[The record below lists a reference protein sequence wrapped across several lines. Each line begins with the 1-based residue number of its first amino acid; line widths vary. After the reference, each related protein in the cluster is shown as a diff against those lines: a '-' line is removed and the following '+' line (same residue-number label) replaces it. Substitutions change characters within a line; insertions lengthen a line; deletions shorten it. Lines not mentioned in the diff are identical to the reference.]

1 MSMFKIAAAVAAGL
15 LLSAT
20 VSADTGTSERGWQQ
34 PEPRGEFGYLL
45 PMPDLDK
52 IRADDAKGEGGAFRY
67 GVVIP
72 TGQLDLGA
80 GKWTALDR
88 GRMRW
93 QIDVLSPGATSL
105 DAQFERF
112 QLPDGA
118 EMYLSSAD
126 GKVTWGPYDSSH
138 ASADGRFY
146 SPYVPGEQMQISLI
160 VPAQLA
166 AEVDLALS
174 GVTHGYRGF
183 FQAESGLLK
192 SGSCNVDVACPLGN
206 GWGDQIDSV
215 GHYTFVR
222 SGSSYVCTGSLI
234 ANTGNTNTPLF
245 LTANHCVNSSAVA
258 NSVVVY
264 WNYQSGSCRTPGSS
278 SSGTPLSR
286 SIATHSQSGATLLA
300 NHSASDFA
308 LLRLNQDVPSASGPF
323 WSGWDRRNQ
332 SFTSAVGIHHP
343 AGHEKRISNT
353 TQALGI
359 TGYLQSSGGGTTHLR
374 VPSWANGT
382 TEGGSS
388 GSGLWNSDKR
398 LIGQLHGGYA
408 ACGNT
413 RDDWYGRLA
422 VSWNGG
428 GSAATRLR
436 DHLDPGGTA
445 ANTTNGY
452 RAGGSPPPPPPPP
465 NELSNGVPVT
475 GLSAST
481 GQELRYTISVPA
493 GASNL
498 SIAISGGS
506 GDADLYVRFGSAP
519 TTSTWDCR
527 PYRTGN
533 NETCSFA
540 APSAGTYHVMVRAYS
555 SYSGV
560 SLVGSYQ
567 GGGGQPSLFQN
578 TTRYDIPDLGTVE
591 SPISVNRSGNAPSGL
606 QVGVDIRHTYRGD
619 LEIDLIAP
627 NGSSFRLKNANGG
640 DSAANVI
647 TTYTVNASAVAANG
661 TWRLRVRDR
670 YSGDVGH
677 IQSWSL
683 QF

>member
-1 MSMFKIAAAVAAGL
+1 MLLLQRMTVLTVGFALSAAAAAE
-15 LLSAT
+15 
-20 VSADTGTSERGWQQ
+20 VWQSEREHHQL
-34 PEPRGEFGYLL
+34 EPRGDFGYVL
-45 PMPDLDK
+45 PMPDLEK
-52 IRADDAKGEGGAFRY
+52 IRTDDAKATGGPFRY

-72 TGQLDLGA
+72 TPQLDLAA
-80 GKWTALDR
+80 GTWSMVDEHR
-88 GRMRW
+88 RSW
-93 QIDVLSPGATSL
+93 QIDLLSPGATSL
-105 DAQFERF
+105 DVHFERF
-112 QLPDGA
+112 KLPKDA
-118 EMYLSSAD
+118 ELYLSSGD
-126 GKVTWGPYDSSH
+126 GKVTWGPYDASH
-138 ASADGRFY
+138 ASPGDGRFY
-146 SPYVPGEQMQISLI
+146 SPYVPGERVVIKLV
-160 VPAQLA
+160 VPAA
-166 AEVDLALS
+166 AAAQVDLAVA

-183 FQAESGLLK
+183 FEADRGVLK
-192 SGSCNVDVACPLGN
+192 SGSCNVDVACSLGN

-215 GHYTFVR
+215 GHYTFVQ

-234 ANTGNTNTPLF
+234 ANTGNTTAPLF
-245 LTANHCVNSSAVA
+245 LTANHCVSSSAVA

-286 SIATHSQSGATLLA
+286 SIATHSQSGSTLVA

-308 LLRLNQDVPSASGPF
+308 LLRLNQDVPAASGPF
-323 WSGWDRRNQ
+323 WSGWDRRDQ
-332 SFTSAVGIHHP
+332 SYSSAVGIHHP

-374 VPSWANGT
+374 VPRWTNGT

-388 GSGLWNSDKR
+388 GSGLWNADQR

-428 GSAATRLR
+428 GTSTSRLR

-445 ANTTNGY
+445 ANTSNGY
-452 RAGGSPPPPPPPP
+452 RAGSTPPPPPPP

-475 GLSAST
+475 GLAAST
-481 GQELRYTISVPA
+481 GQELRYTIAVPA

-519 TTSTWDCR
+519 TTGTWDCR

-555 SYSGV
+555 TFSGV
-560 SLVGSYQ
+560 SLVASYQ
-567 GGGGQPSLFQN
+567 GSSQPSFFQN
-578 TTRYDIPDLGTVE
+578 TTRYDIPDLGTIE
-591 SPISVNRSGNAPSGL
+591 SPISVNRSGNAPSNL
-606 QVGVDIRHTYRGD
+606 RVAVDIRHTYRGD

-627 NGSSFRLKNANGG
+627 SGSSFRLKNASGS

-647 TTYTVNASAVAANG
+647 ATYTVNASAQSANG

-670 YSGDVGH
+670 YSGDVGYL
-677 IQSWSL
+677 QSWSL